1 MLLEKQ
7 NKALIIKREIQQTN
21 MQRNLIIIVSFIF
34 ISLSLSGQARYFDER
49 YITTQH
55 FLNPVLVNPGATGN
69 SMYHRLIGNYRS
81 NWSTF
86 PGAPKS
92 YFFSYDGPIGNKLGF
107 GAVLL
112 SDRNGDLQTTK
123 GQAALSYTIE
133 SENNKLGF
141 GITGEYLQHSLN
153 GSVVSN
159 PLNSQ
164 DTELA
169 NRLNGTEFFDVSFG
183 INGLYNGNISYG
195 LVFPNLVSSRLDDLD
210 EGFDSEFNYILH
222 AGYMWD
228 VEGYDFNVEP
238 SVFVKQ
244 LNYVPL
250 HIDLNVLMYFLDDK
264 LLGGLTYTIGAD
276 ERFGFTIGT
285 RVNALNFAYS
295 YNVSRNELISYTNG
309 AHEFSVKID
318 LGRKDASNQDAQTI
332 EMDKEK

>member
-1 MLLEKQ
+1 M
-7 NKALIIKREIQQTN
+7 N
-21 MQRNLIIIVSFIF
+21 MQRSLLIILAIIF
-34 ISLSLSGQARYFDER
+34 VSLSLNGQARYFDER

-55 FLNPVLVNPGATGN
+55 FINPVLVNPGATGN
-69 SMYHRLIGNYRS
+69 SVHHRLIGNYRS

-92 YFFSYDGPIGNKLGF
+92 YFFSYDGPIGNRLGF
-107 GAVLL
+107 GALLL

-133 SENNKLGF
+133 SPTNKLGF

-153 GSVVSN
+153 GAVVSN
-159 PLNSQ
+159 ILNQQ
-164 DTELA
+164 DSEIA

-183 INGLYNGNISYG
+183 ISGLYNGNISYG
-195 LVFPNLVSSRLDDLD
+195 LVLPNLISSRLDEVD

-222 AGYMWD
+222 AGYLWD
-228 VEGYDFNVEP
+228 VDGYEFDIEP
-238 SVFVKQ
+238 SIFVKQ

-250 HIDLNVLMYFLDDK
+250 HIDLNVLMHFLDDK
-264 LLGGLTYTIGAD
+264 LIGGLTYTIKAD

-295 YNVSRNELISYTNG
+295 YNVSRNELIQYSNG
-309 AHEFSVKID
+309 AHEFSIKVE
-318 LGRKDASNQDAQTI
+318 LGRKDKMMDEVEMI
-332 EMDKEK
+332 EMIEEK